1 MSKFNSILENHLDL
15 TGLSRIRI
23 KHDPANEK
31 DERGDYVGYVLE
43 EDGNGGV
50 IAIVPQLGSS
60 AMELSHD
67 EFEIDK
73 QGGCGSVDPL
83 SGFKKHV
90 VEFLM
95 TRGYHEKVSEMMEL
109 IINST
114 CVVELEKIV
123 QTCGCD
129 GSAVLDL
136 YRDFVSNG

>member
-23 KHDPANEK
+23 KHDPANEN

-43 EDGNGGV
+43 EDGAGGV

-60 AMELSHD
+60 AMELSRD

-83 SGFKKHV
+83 SSFKKHV

-95 TRGYHEKVSEMMEL
+95 TRGYHEKVSDMMEL

-114 CVVELEKIV
+114 CVVELEKLV

-129 GSAVLDL
+129 GSVVLDL
-136 YRDFVSNG
+136 YRDFVRNG